1 MTGLLSPSIS
11 SIPADGSTFSK
22 KLPKGNI
29 GRALV
34 VCLGSAAWLI
44 QFSIAVVLPQALLLL
59 HGEAGP
65 MTSAFQPEQPAR
77 LPKNPH
83 RG

>member
-1 MTGLLSPSIS
+1 VGV
-11 SIPADGSTFSK
+11 A
-22 KLPKGNI
+22 
-29 GRALV
+29 GRW
-34 VCLGSAAWLI
+34 GSAAWLL
-44 QFSIAVVLPQALLLL
+44 QFSIAVVLPQALLL

-77 LPKNPH
+77 LPKNFH